1 MRAIYKRELDSYFHS
16 MIGYVFI
23 SFFLAF
29 TGVYFMAYNLNYG
42 YPIFSYVLSSLVFIL
57 LIAIPV
63 LTMKSFSE
71 DRKSRTDQLL
81 LTAPVSLGQ
90 IVLGKYLA
98 MVTVYLIPNLVFCLY
113 PLVIKMQGNAY
124 LLTDYCGILVF
135 FLMGCVFIAIGMF
148 LSSLTEIQI
157 IAAISSFGVLL
168 ILYLW
173 NGILGFLPSSALL
186 NLIILLVLLTLISA
200 LVWHIT
206 GNPVMAGILEVIFL
220 AAGVIVYAVDSG
232 LYESLLSDVLG
243 QLDLTAPLTDVV
255 SSSLLDTGSI
265 ILYLSVIWLFIFLT
279 MQSIQKRRWSY
290 EERKI
295 MDKIKHSFNSIASK
309 QGSYSVG
316 LTALVIAIVVLINLI
331 VGQLPSQVR
340 QIDISTNN
348 IYEITDTSRELLDGL
363 DRDVTFTVLADKSS
377 TDKRIRNF
385 IDRYSALSSH
395 ISVEWIDPVLHP
407 SALTTYSADSDTIV
421 VS

>member
-23 SFFLAF
+23 AFFLAF

-90 IVLGKYLA
+90 IVMGKYLA

-113 PLVIKMQGNAY
+113 PLVIKIQGNAY

-148 LSSLTEIQI
+148 LSSLTESQI

-265 ILYLSVIWLFIFLT
+265 ILYLSVIGLFIFLT
-279 MQSIQKRRWSY
+279 MQSIQKRRWS
-290 EERKI
+290 
-295 MDKIKHSFNSIASK
+295 
-309 QGSYSVG
+309 
-316 LTALVIAIVVLINLI
+316 
-331 VGQLPSQVR
+331 
-340 QIDISTNN
+340 
-348 IYEITDTSRELLDGL
+348 
-363 DRDVTFTVLADKSS
+363 
-377 TDKRIRNF
+377 
-385 IDRYSALSSH
+385 
-395 ISVEWIDPVLHP
+395 
-407 SALTTYSADSDTIV
+407 
-421 VS
+421 

>member
-98 MVTVYLIPNLVFCLY
+98 MVTVYLIPSLVFCLY

-124 LLTDYCGILVF
+124 LLTDYCGILMF

-148 LSSLTEIQI
+148 LSSLTESQI

-206 GNPVMAGILEVIFL
+206 GNLVIAGVLELFFL
-220 AAGVIVYAVDSG
+220 AAGIIVYAVDSS
-232 LYESLLSDVLG
+232 LYENLLPDVLG
-243 QLDLTAPLTDVV
+243 KLDLTAPLTDVV

-265 ILYLSVIWLFIFLT
+265 ILYLSVIGLFIFLT
-279 MQSIQKRRWSY
+279 MQSIQKRRWS
-290 EERKI
+290 
-295 MDKIKHSFNSIASK
+295 
-309 QGSYSVG
+309 
-316 LTALVIAIVVLINLI
+316 
-331 VGQLPSQVR
+331 
-340 QIDISTNN
+340 
-348 IYEITDTSRELLDGL
+348 
-363 DRDVTFTVLADKSS
+363 
-377 TDKRIRNF
+377 
-385 IDRYSALSSH
+385 
-395 ISVEWIDPVLHP
+395 
-407 SALTTYSADSDTIV
+407 
-421 VS
+421 

>member
-113 PLVIKMQGNAY
+113 PLVIKIQGNAY

-148 LSSLTEIQI
+148 LSSLTESQI

-255 SSSLLDTGSI
+255 ASSLLDTGSI
-265 ILYLSVIWLFIFLT
+265 ILYLSVIGLFIFLT
-279 MQSIQKRRWSY
+279 MQSIQKRRWS
-290 EERKI
+290 
-295 MDKIKHSFNSIASK
+295 
-309 QGSYSVG
+309 
-316 LTALVIAIVVLINLI
+316 
-331 VGQLPSQVR
+331 
-340 QIDISTNN
+340 
-348 IYEITDTSRELLDGL
+348 
-363 DRDVTFTVLADKSS
+363 
-377 TDKRIRNF
+377 
-385 IDRYSALSSH
+385 
-395 ISVEWIDPVLHP
+395 
-407 SALTTYSADSDTIV
+407 
-421 VS
+421 

>member
-29 TGVYFMAYNLNYG
+29 TGVYFMAYNLNYR

-113 PLVIKMQGNAY
+113 PLVIKIQGNAY

-148 LSSLTEIQI
+148 LSSLTESQI

-186 NLIILLVLLTLISA
+186 NLIILLVLLTLVSA
-200 LVWHIT
+200 PVWHIT

-265 ILYLSVIWLFIFLT
+265 ILYLSVIGLFIFLT
-279 MQSIQKRRWSY
+279 MQSIQKRRWS
-290 EERKI
+290 
-295 MDKIKHSFNSIASK
+295 
-309 QGSYSVG
+309 
-316 LTALVIAIVVLINLI
+316 
-331 VGQLPSQVR
+331 
-340 QIDISTNN
+340 
-348 IYEITDTSRELLDGL
+348 
-363 DRDVTFTVLADKSS
+363 
-377 TDKRIRNF
+377 
-385 IDRYSALSSH
+385 
-395 ISVEWIDPVLHP
+395 
-407 SALTTYSADSDTIV
+407 
-421 VS
+421 

>member
-113 PLVIKMQGNAY
+113 PLVIKIQGNAY
-124 LLTDYCGILVF
+124 LLTAYCGILVF

-148 LSSLTEIQI
+148 LSSLTESQI

-186 NLIILLVLLTLISA
+186 NLIILLVLLTLVSA

-255 SSSLLDTGSI
+255 ASSLLDTGSI
-265 ILYLSVIWLFIFLT
+265 ILYLSVIGLFIFLT
-279 MQSIQKRRWSY
+279 MQSIQKRRWS
-290 EERKI
+290 
-295 MDKIKHSFNSIASK
+295 
-309 QGSYSVG
+309 
-316 LTALVIAIVVLINLI
+316 
-331 VGQLPSQVR
+331 
-340 QIDISTNN
+340 
-348 IYEITDTSRELLDGL
+348 
-363 DRDVTFTVLADKSS
+363 
-377 TDKRIRNF
+377 
-385 IDRYSALSSH
+385 
-395 ISVEWIDPVLHP
+395 
-407 SALTTYSADSDTIV
+407 
-421 VS
+421 

>member
-23 SFFLAF
+23 AFFLAF

-90 IVLGKYLA
+90 IVMGKYLA

-113 PLVIKMQGNAY
+113 PIVIKLQGNAY

-135 FLMGCVFIAIGMF
+135 FLMGCVYISIGMF
-148 LSSLTEIQI
+148 LSSLTESQI

-173 NGILGFLPSSALL
+173 DGILGFLPSSALL
-186 NLIILLVLLTLISA
+186 NLVILLVLLTLVSV

-206 GNPVMAGILEVIFL
+206 GNPVMAGILEVVFL
-220 AAGVIVYAVDSG
+220 AAGIIVYAVNSSV
-232 LYESLLSDVLG
+232 YESLLSDVLG
-243 QLDLTAPLTDVV
+243 RLDLTAPLTDVV

-265 ILYLSVIWLFIFLT
+265 ILYLSVIGLFIFLT
-279 MQSIQKRRWSY
+279 MQSIQKRRWS
-290 EERKI
+290 
-295 MDKIKHSFNSIASK
+295 
-309 QGSYSVG
+309 
-316 LTALVIAIVVLINLI
+316 
-331 VGQLPSQVR
+331 
-340 QIDISTNN
+340 
-348 IYEITDTSRELLDGL
+348 
-363 DRDVTFTVLADKSS
+363 
-377 TDKRIRNF
+377 
-385 IDRYSALSSH
+385 
-395 ISVEWIDPVLHP
+395 
-407 SALTTYSADSDTIV
+407 
-421 VS
+421 

>member
-23 SFFLAF
+23 AFFLAF

-90 IVLGKYLA
+90 IVMGKYLA
-98 MVTVYLIPNLVFCLY
+98 MGAVYLIPSLGCCLY
-113 PLVIKMQGNAY
+113 PLVIKLQGNAY

-135 FLMGCVFIAIGMF
+135 FLMGCVYISIGMF
-148 LSSLTEIQI
+148 LSSLTESQI

-173 NGILGFLPSSALL
+173 DGILGFLPSSALL
-186 NLIILLVLLTLISA
+186 NLVILLVLLTLVSV

-206 GNPVMAGILEVIFL
+206 GNPVMAGILEVVFL
-220 AAGVIVYAVDSG
+220 AAGIIVYAVNSSV
-232 LYESLLSDVLG
+232 YESLLSDVLG
-243 QLDLTAPLTDVV
+243 RLDLTAPLTDVV

-265 ILYLSVIWLFIFLT
+265 ILYLSVIGLFIFLT
-279 MQSIQKRRWSY
+279 MQSIQKRRWS
-290 EERKI
+290 
-295 MDKIKHSFNSIASK
+295 
-309 QGSYSVG
+309 
-316 LTALVIAIVVLINLI
+316 
-331 VGQLPSQVR
+331 
-340 QIDISTNN
+340 
-348 IYEITDTSRELLDGL
+348 
-363 DRDVTFTVLADKSS
+363 
-377 TDKRIRNF
+377 
-385 IDRYSALSSH
+385 
-395 ISVEWIDPVLHP
+395 
-407 SALTTYSADSDTIV
+407 
-421 VS
+421 

>member
-16 MIGYVFI
+16 LIGYVFI

-113 PLVIKMQGNAY
+113 PLVIKIQGNAY

-148 LSSLTEIQI
+148 LSSLTESQI

-200 LVWHIT
+200 LVWHIA

-265 ILYLSVIWLFIFLT
+265 ILYLSVIGLFIFLT
-279 MQSIQKRRWSY
+279 MQSIQKRRWS
-290 EERKI
+290 
-295 MDKIKHSFNSIASK
+295 
-309 QGSYSVG
+309 
-316 LTALVIAIVVLINLI
+316 
-331 VGQLPSQVR
+331 
-340 QIDISTNN
+340 
-348 IYEITDTSRELLDGL
+348 
-363 DRDVTFTVLADKSS
+363 
-377 TDKRIRNF
+377 
-385 IDRYSALSSH
+385 
-395 ISVEWIDPVLHP
+395 
-407 SALTTYSADSDTIV
+407 
-421 VS
+421 

>member
-23 SFFLAF
+23 AFFLAF

-90 IVLGKYLA
+90 IVMGKYLA

-113 PLVIKMQGNAY
+113 PLVIKLQGNAY

-135 FLMGCVFIAIGMF
+135 FLMGCVYISIGMF
-148 LSSLTEIQI
+148 LSSLTESQI
-157 IAAISSFGVLL
+157 IAAISSFGVLV

-173 NGILGFLPSSALL
+173 DGILGFLPSSALL
-186 NLIILLVLLTLISA
+186 NLVILLVLLTLVSV

-206 GNPVMAGILEVIFL
+206 GNPVMAGILEVVFL
-220 AAGVIVYAVDSG
+220 AAGIIVYAVNSSV
-232 LYESLLSDVLG
+232 YESLLSDVLG
-243 QLDLTAPLTDVV
+243 RLDLTAPLTDVV

-265 ILYLSVIWLFIFLT
+265 ILYLSVIGLFIFLT
-279 MQSIQKRRWSY
+279 MQSIQKRRWS
-290 EERKI
+290 
-295 MDKIKHSFNSIASK
+295 
-309 QGSYSVG
+309 
-316 LTALVIAIVVLINLI
+316 
-331 VGQLPSQVR
+331 
-340 QIDISTNN
+340 
-348 IYEITDTSRELLDGL
+348 
-363 DRDVTFTVLADKSS
+363 
-377 TDKRIRNF
+377 
-385 IDRYSALSSH
+385 
-395 ISVEWIDPVLHP
+395 
-407 SALTTYSADSDTIV
+407 
-421 VS
+421 

>member
-23 SFFLAF
+23 AFFLAF

-90 IVLGKYLA
+90 IVMGKYLA

-113 PLVIKMQGNAY
+113 PLVIKLQGNAY

-135 FLMGCVFIAIGMF
+135 FLMGCVYISIGMF
-148 LSSLTEIQI
+148 LSSLTESQI

-173 NGILGFLPSSALL
+173 DGILGFLPSSALL
-186 NLIILLVLLTLISA
+186 NLVILLVLLTLVSV

-206 GNPVMAGILEVIFL
+206 GNPVMAGILEVVFL
-220 AAGVIVYAVDSG
+220 AAGIIVYAVNSSV
-232 LYESLLSDVLG
+232 YESLLSDVLG
-243 QLDLTAPLTDVV
+243 RLDLTAPLTDVV

-265 ILYLSVIWLFIFLT
+265 ILYLSVIGLFIFLT
-279 MQSIQKRRWSY
+279 MQSIQKRRWS
-290 EERKI
+290 
-295 MDKIKHSFNSIASK
+295 
-309 QGSYSVG
+309 
-316 LTALVIAIVVLINLI
+316 
-331 VGQLPSQVR
+331 
-340 QIDISTNN
+340 
-348 IYEITDTSRELLDGL
+348 
-363 DRDVTFTVLADKSS
+363 
-377 TDKRIRNF
+377 
-385 IDRYSALSSH
+385 
-395 ISVEWIDPVLHP
+395 
-407 SALTTYSADSDTIV
+407 
-421 VS
+421 

>member
-23 SFFLAF
+23 AFFLAF

-113 PLVIKMQGNAY
+113 PLVIKIQGNAY

-148 LSSLTEIQI
+148 LSSLTESQI

-265 ILYLSVIWLFIFLT
+265 ILYLSVIGLFIFLT
-279 MQSIQKRRWSY
+279 MQSIQKRRWS
-290 EERKI
+290 
-295 MDKIKHSFNSIASK
+295 
-309 QGSYSVG
+309 
-316 LTALVIAIVVLINLI
+316 
-331 VGQLPSQVR
+331 
-340 QIDISTNN
+340 
-348 IYEITDTSRELLDGL
+348 
-363 DRDVTFTVLADKSS
+363 
-377 TDKRIRNF
+377 
-385 IDRYSALSSH
+385 
-395 ISVEWIDPVLHP
+395 
-407 SALTTYSADSDTIV
+407 
-421 VS
+421 

>member
-23 SFFLAF
+23 AFFLAF

-42 YPIFSYVLSSLVFIL
+42 YPIFSYVLSSLVVIL

-90 IVLGKYLA
+90 IVMGKYLA

-113 PLVIKMQGNAY
+113 PLVIKLQGNAY

-135 FLMGCVFIAIGMF
+135 FLMGCVYISIGMF
-148 LSSLTEIQI
+148 LSSLTESQI

-173 NGILGFLPSSALL
+173 DGILGFLPSSALL
-186 NLIILLVLLTLISA
+186 NLVILLVLLTLVSV

-206 GNPVMAGILEVIFL
+206 ENPVMAGILEVVFL
-220 AAGVIVYAVDSG
+220 AAGIIVYAVNSSV
-232 LYESLLSDVLG
+232 YESLLSDVLG
-243 QLDLTAPLTDVV
+243 RLDLTAPLTDVV

-265 ILYLSVIWLFIFLT
+265 ILYLSVIGLFIFLT
-279 MQSIQKRRWSY
+279 MQSIQKRRWS
-290 EERKI
+290 
-295 MDKIKHSFNSIASK
+295 
-309 QGSYSVG
+309 
-316 LTALVIAIVVLINLI
+316 
-331 VGQLPSQVR
+331 
-340 QIDISTNN
+340 
-348 IYEITDTSRELLDGL
+348 
-363 DRDVTFTVLADKSS
+363 
-377 TDKRIRNF
+377 
-385 IDRYSALSSH
+385 
-395 ISVEWIDPVLHP
+395 
-407 SALTTYSADSDTIV
+407 
-421 VS
+421 

>member
-23 SFFLAF
+23 AFFLAF

-71 DRKSRTDQLL
+71 DRKNKTDQLL

-90 IVLGKYLA
+90 IVMGKYLA

-113 PLVIKMQGNAY
+113 PLVIKLQGNAY

-135 FLMGCVFIAIGMF
+135 FLMGCVYISIGMF
-148 LSSLTEIQI
+148 LSSLTESQI

-173 NGILGFLPSSALL
+173 DGILGFLPSSALL
-186 NLIILLVLLTLISA
+186 NLVILLVLLTLVSV

-220 AAGVIVYAVDSG
+220 TAGIIVYAVNSSV
-232 LYESLLSDVLG
+232 YESLLSDVLG
-243 QLDLTAPLTDVV
+243 RLDLTAPLTDVV

-265 ILYLSVIWLFIFLT
+265 ILYLSVIGLFIFLT
-279 MQSIQKRRWSY
+279 MQSIQKRRWS
-290 EERKI
+290 
-295 MDKIKHSFNSIASK
+295 
-309 QGSYSVG
+309 
-316 LTALVIAIVVLINLI
+316 
-331 VGQLPSQVR
+331 
-340 QIDISTNN
+340 
-348 IYEITDTSRELLDGL
+348 
-363 DRDVTFTVLADKSS
+363 
-377 TDKRIRNF
+377 
-385 IDRYSALSSH
+385 
-395 ISVEWIDPVLHP
+395 
-407 SALTTYSADSDTIV
+407 
-421 VS
+421 

>member
-23 SFFLAF
+23 AFFLAF

-90 IVLGKYLA
+90 IVMGKYLA

-124 LLTDYCGILVF
+124 LLTDYCGILMF
-135 FLMGCVFIAIGMF
+135 FLMGCVFISIGMF
-148 LSSLTEIQI
+148 LSSLTESQI

-168 ILYLW
+168 VLYLW
-173 NGILGFLPSSALL
+173 DGILGFLPSSALL
-186 NLIILLVLLTLISA
+186 NLIILLVLLSLVSV

-206 GNPVMAGILEVIFL
+206 GNLVIAGVLELFFL
-220 AAGVIVYAVDSG
+220 AAGIIVYAVDSS
-232 LYESLLSDVLG
+232 LYENLLPDVLG
-243 QLDLTAPLTDVV
+243 KLDLTAPLTDVV
-255 SSSLLDTGSI
+255 ASSLLDTGSI
-265 ILYLSVIWLFIFLT
+265 ILYLSVIGLFIFLT
-279 MQSIQKRRWSY
+279 MQSIQKRRWS
-290 EERKI
+290 
-295 MDKIKHSFNSIASK
+295 
-309 QGSYSVG
+309 
-316 LTALVIAIVVLINLI
+316 
-331 VGQLPSQVR
+331 
-340 QIDISTNN
+340 
-348 IYEITDTSRELLDGL
+348 
-363 DRDVTFTVLADKSS
+363 
-377 TDKRIRNF
+377 
-385 IDRYSALSSH
+385 
-395 ISVEWIDPVLHP
+395 
-407 SALTTYSADSDTIV
+407 
-421 VS
+421 

>member
-113 PLVIKMQGNAY
+113 PLVIKIQGNAY

-148 LSSLTEIQI
+148 LSSLTESQI

-186 NLIILLVLLTLISA
+186 NLIILLVLLTLVSA

-255 SSSLLDTGSI
+255 ASSLLDTGSI
-265 ILYLSVIWLFIFLT
+265 ILYLSVIGLFIFLT
-279 MQSIQKRRWSY
+279 MQSIQKRRWS
-290 EERKI
+290 
-295 MDKIKHSFNSIASK
+295 
-309 QGSYSVG
+309 
-316 LTALVIAIVVLINLI
+316 
-331 VGQLPSQVR
+331 
-340 QIDISTNN
+340 
-348 IYEITDTSRELLDGL
+348 
-363 DRDVTFTVLADKSS
+363 
-377 TDKRIRNF
+377 
-385 IDRYSALSSH
+385 
-395 ISVEWIDPVLHP
+395 
-407 SALTTYSADSDTIV
+407 
-421 VS
+421 

>member
-113 PLVIKMQGNAY
+113 PLVIKIQGNAY

-148 LSSLTEIQI
+148 LSSLTESQI

-206 GNPVMAGILEVIFL
+206 GTPVMAGILEVIFL

-265 ILYLSVIWLFIFLT
+265 ILYLSVIGLFIFLT
-279 MQSIQKRRWSY
+279 MQSIQKRRWS
-290 EERKI
+290 
-295 MDKIKHSFNSIASK
+295 
-309 QGSYSVG
+309 
-316 LTALVIAIVVLINLI
+316 
-331 VGQLPSQVR
+331 
-340 QIDISTNN
+340 
-348 IYEITDTSRELLDGL
+348 
-363 DRDVTFTVLADKSS
+363 
-377 TDKRIRNF
+377 
-385 IDRYSALSSH
+385 
-395 ISVEWIDPVLHP
+395 
-407 SALTTYSADSDTIV
+407 
-421 VS
+421 

>member
-23 SFFLAF
+23 AFFLAF

-90 IVLGKYLA
+90 IVMGKYLA

-113 PLVIKMQGNAY
+113 PLVIKLQGNAY

-135 FLMGCVFIAIGMF
+135 FLMGCVYISIGMF
-148 LSSLTEIQI
+148 LSSLTESQI

-173 NGILGFLPSSALL
+173 DGILGFLPSSALL
-186 NLIILLVLLTLISA
+186 NLVILLVLLTLVSV

-206 GNPVMAGILEVIFL
+206 GNPVMAGILEVVFL
-220 AAGVIVYAVDSG
+220 AAGIIVYAVNSSV
-232 LYESLLSDVLG
+232 YESLLSDVLG
-243 QLDLTAPLTDVV
+243 RLGLTAPLTDVV

-265 ILYLSVIWLFIFLT
+265 ILYLSVIGLFIFLT
-279 MQSIQKRRWSY
+279 MQSIQKRRWS
-290 EERKI
+290 
-295 MDKIKHSFNSIASK
+295 
-309 QGSYSVG
+309 
-316 LTALVIAIVVLINLI
+316 
-331 VGQLPSQVR
+331 
-340 QIDISTNN
+340 
-348 IYEITDTSRELLDGL
+348 
-363 DRDVTFTVLADKSS
+363 
-377 TDKRIRNF
+377 
-385 IDRYSALSSH
+385 
-395 ISVEWIDPVLHP
+395 
-407 SALTTYSADSDTIV
+407 
-421 VS
+421 